1 MKKNGIIICM
11 ICLVLVSCGQ
21 KKSVKEHGNV
31 SVNNMIDLKN
41 KIKSDICDE
50 SGQDDYKWG
59 GGIVENSKF
68 IFYTSKNQLIQINKE
83 SHEKII
89 MKQWKN
95 DNRISLYC
103 TESELYYIK
112 NMSQVYSLEIEN
124 GNQRLLC
131 DSEMLKKAGYRMPEI
146 CGMQVY
152 SGHIYLELCGLE
164 VIECGLNG
172 SIGVRIAYD
181 VRSGAFYN
189 HAFFYRQRSSNDIY
203 RFDLTSKKENVI
215 RKRKYRERVQYD
227 EIFSQN
233 NKLYYQLEGA
243 IYLYNESGK
252 DVKVVDDSGMYVHG
266 KDGINYI
273 KTEGKTERLYKLDTN
288 IKQVFSQKIHEVKT
302 AKDYIEEARIINHML
317 FYKKD
322 LSGHGNKYEILL
334 LK

>member
-1 MKKNGIIICM
+1 M

-89 MKQWKN
+89 MRQWKN

-146 CGMQVY
+146 WGMQVY

-164 VIECGLNG
+164 V
-172 SIGVRIAYD
+172 
-181 VRSGAFYN
+181 
-189 HAFFYRQRSSNDIY
+189 
-203 RFDLTSKKENVI
+203 T
-215 RKRKYRERVQYD
+215 
-227 EIFSQN
+227 
-233 NKLYYQLEGA
+233 
-243 IYLYNESGK
+243 
-252 DVKVVDDSGMYVHG
+252 
-266 KDGINYI
+266 NY
-273 KTEGKTERLYKLDTN
+273 K
-288 IKQVFSQKIHEVKT
+288 
-302 AKDYIEEARIINHML
+302 
-317 FYKKD
+317 
-322 LSGHGNKYEILL
+322 
-334 LK
+334 